1 MLNNK
6 IILPGVNNTRD
17 LGGYPAGG
25 KRVRKGVLIRSGTL
39 NRAGPE
45 TVFLL
50 SYRYRVRHIVDLR
63 MGSVIAG
70 APDPDVPGADYHK
83 LPVVEMEDYI
93 AASGDTG
100 EAEKFLSGGIDRQ
113 ALFDMAYERGL
124 LSPEMY
130 VLFLLGE
137 RGKNAYRKFFNILL
151 TNDPDKGAV
160 LWHCED
166 GKDRA
171 GLAAMLLL
179 SALGTDMDTIM
190 EDYLLTNENNSAKL
204 DKIRKD
210 CEAFGMP
217 QEKIEALLFVSGGV
231 FAEYLTYA
239 VHTLEK
245 KYGSVTGYLTQ
256 ELGFVDGDVDILRM
270 KYTE

>member
-25 KRVRKGVLIRSGTL
+25 KRVKKGVLIRSGTL

-50 SYRYRVRHIVDLR
+50 SDRYRVRHIVDLR

-70 APDPDVPGADYHK
+70 APDPEVPGADYHK

-100 EAEKFLSGGIDRQ
+100 EAEKFMSGGIDRQ

-151 TNDPDKGAV
+151 TNDPDKGAFDYHKGIQIAWKDDV
-160 LWHCED
+160 TQKNIVAGSLINGKDKD
-166 GKDRA
+166 GKIVSGATLNNNGDIV
-171 GLAAMLLL
+171 LTP
-179 SALGTDMDTIM
+179 GTLETTPCFTTTGARTST
-190 EDYLLTNENNSAKL
+190 LPL
-204 DKIRKD
+204 R
-210 CEAFGMP
+210 
-217 QEKIEALLFVSGGV
+217 QRLLFRSHRTRQRRRL
-231 FAEYLTYA
+231 FQNAS
-239 VHTLEK
+239 H
-245 KYGSVTGYLTQ
+245 
-256 ELGFVDGDVDILRM
+256 
-270 KYTE
+270 